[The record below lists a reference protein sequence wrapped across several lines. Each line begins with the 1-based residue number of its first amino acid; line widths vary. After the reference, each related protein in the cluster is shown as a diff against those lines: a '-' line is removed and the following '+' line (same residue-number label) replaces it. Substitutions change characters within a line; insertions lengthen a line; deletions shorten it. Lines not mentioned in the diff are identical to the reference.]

1 MTLQQVGSK
10 CALLSFGRAT
20 ALSVSLF
27 ALTGCVSA
35 IAESNGMDAQE
46 IQQAASQAVPA
57 ENESGTPDGDIAAL
71 GDEGSTALQAEV
83 PAQAGPDT
91 TALQQGLTMQS
102 TALRAASSS
111 IYGQSPAAG
120 TAAVPADQGDSGLRP
135 AINATTNS
143 LFGAGQPAAQ
153 PVILP
158 QQGAGSEL
166 PATPPVAAER
176 VAASASAAEDDL
188 PATVPLPL
196 SAGAALAGEASAPLH
211 PVEVAFADQ
220 VLQPGTP
227 AVQATESGK
236 SERGTEGTSKAWTFA
251 SLFAPKRKD
260 KPRNGG
266 TRNAQASEKK
276 TITANNA
283 PEPQVASLAYNSLP
297 GANMKPLFSMEH
309 AEHVAEDDEPVE
321 VANLPGLA
329 RLAPSGL
336 ILQTEKVETGCFKPE
351 LLQLLKMVEQRYGQ
365 RVTVTSGLRPIKV
378 NRKRQSLHTRCEA
391 ADIQV
396 KGVSKWELADYL
408 RSLPGRG
415 GVGTYCHTKSVHI
428 DIGPQRDWN
437 WRCRRRK
444 G

>member
-10 CALLSFGRAT
+10 CALLSIGRAT

-35 IAESNGMDAQE
+35 IAESDGMDAQE
-46 IQQAASQAVPA
+46 IHGAASQTVPV
-57 ENESGTPDGDIAAL
+57 ENESGTPDGGIAAL
-71 GDEGSTALQAEV
+71 GDDGTPPLQAEDV
-83 PAQAGPDT
+83 PATGPD

-111 IYGQSPAAG
+111 IYGQSAA
-120 TAAVPADQGDSGLRP
+120 TAPVPADQGAPAPRP

-153 PVILP
+153 PAILP
-158 QQGAGSEL
+158 QEGASNEP
-166 PATPPVAAER
+166 PATAPTAAET
-176 VAASASAAEDDL
+176 VAASAAAAEDDL

-196 SAGAALAGEASAPLH
+196 SAGAALAGEVSAPLH
-211 PVEVAFADQ
+211 PVEVASADQ
-220 VLQPGTP
+220 VLLPGTP
-227 AVQATESGK
+227 AVQANDFGK

-251 SLFAPKRKD
+251 SLFAPKRKE

-266 TRNAQASEKK
+266 TRNAQAPEKK

-297 GANMKPLFSMEH
+297 GVNVKPLFSMEH
-309 AEHVAEDDEPVE
+309 AEHVAEEDEPVE
-321 VANLPGLA
+321 VANLSGLA

-365 RVTVTSGLRPIKV
+365 RVMVTSGLRPIKV
-378 NRKRQSLHTRCEA
+378 NRERQSLHTRCEA